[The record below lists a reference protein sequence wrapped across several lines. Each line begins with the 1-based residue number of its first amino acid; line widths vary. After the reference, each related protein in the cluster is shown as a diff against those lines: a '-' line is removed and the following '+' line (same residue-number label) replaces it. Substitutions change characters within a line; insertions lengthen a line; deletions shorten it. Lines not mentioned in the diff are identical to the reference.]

1 MLKALPIL
9 IILGLAIYS
18 FFDVLKTPD
27 LLIKRGPKAMW
38 VVLALVPVI
47 GAALWFL
54 LGRPGSESD
63 AHPPPRVI
71 GLRRGQSQV
80 APDDDPKFLR
90 RLDDEV
96 WMRKREEA
104 RSRERSAK
112 AGGNSTS
119 EPSKTS
125 KDATPESS
133 PDSKRPS
140 PDSEQSSPAADDVP
154 PQSSEGTTDRKSQSE
169 EQTPGEQDL

>member
-54 LGRPGSESD
+54 LGRPGSQTD
-63 AHPPPRVI
+63 AHPPTRVI
-71 GLRRGQSQV
+71 SLRRGSAQV
-80 APDDDPKFLR
+80 APDDDMSFLR
-90 RLDDEV
+90 RLDDEA
-96 WMRKREEA
+96 WLRKREET
-104 RSRERSAK
+104 RSKERSAQ
-112 AGGNSTS
+112 AGGTS
-119 EPSKTS
+119 APDPSAAS
-125 KDATPESS
+125 NESPTEAS
-133 PDSKRPS
+133 SDSKN
-140 PDSEQSSPAADDVP
+140 SSPAPDDVSAP
-154 PQSSEGTTDRKSQSE
+154 SSEGTTDRKPKSE
-169 EQTPGEQDL
+169 EQAPGEQDL